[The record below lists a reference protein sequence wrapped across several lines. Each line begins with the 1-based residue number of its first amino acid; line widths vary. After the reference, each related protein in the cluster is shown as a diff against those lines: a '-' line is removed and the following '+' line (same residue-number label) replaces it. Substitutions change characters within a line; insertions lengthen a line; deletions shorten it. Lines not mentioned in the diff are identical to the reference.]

1 MKPAYIFLIMAGVI
15 ASGCMGPIAKLRKAK
30 RLIREAEL
38 SGLEWKSDTVFQDVK
53 VTVPEIHFD
62 TVVRRVDFRDTII
75 VTKEKAVTRVKINT
89 VTRDVFVE
97 TKCPEKIVVKKVPYT
112 VTREIKVGYS
122 LMGVVWRCAVSSL
135 ILAAIVFGLCKL
147 RII

>member
-1 MKPAYIFLIMAGVI
+1 MKSSFYIFLIMAGVI
-15 ASGCMGPIAKLRKAK
+15 ASGCSPSDKLRRAK
-30 RLIREAEL
+30 RLIDEAVAA
-38 SGLEWKSDTVFQDVK
+38 GAKWKSDTVFQEVR
-53 VTVPEIHFD
+53 VVVPEIKFD

-97 TKCPEKIVVKKVPYT
+97 TKCPEKIVIKKVSHT
-112 VTREIKVGYS
+112 VNREIKVGYS
-122 LMGVVWRCAVSSL
+122 LMGLVWRCAVSSL

-147 RII
+147 RVI